1 MKIALISTF
10 LITLLIQTTTNQ
22 MNSIDSISG
31 VHYLDG
37 KPVTLEFNDGNISE
51 IIRKNELVK
60 NSSWFLAPG
69 LIDIQING
77 YMGVDF
83 SGPNLTVEAVKKA
96 TKALW
101 RVGVTSYF
109 PTIITS
115 DFSLM
120 KKNFAILAKA
130 MEDKEIGNSIPGFHL
145 EGPYISPI
153 DGYRGAHLKKYTRE
167 PSWQEFLELQN
178 AAKNNIILITVA
190 PELDGAIPFIKK
202 IVDSGVMVS
211 LGHHNGSASQIK
223 DAVNAGARM
232 ATHLG
237 NGCANMINRHNN
249 PIWPQLSE
257 DLITPSL
264 IADGFH
270 LNREEIRTFYKT
282 KGADN
287 TILVSDA
294 LDLAGLPP
302 GEYIRG
308 ERKLLLTPNVVKF
321 PGINALA
328 GAASPISKCVEVVM
342 DFTNCS
348 LEDAIKMTSSNPAKM
363 FSLNDR
369 GLIKKG
375 RRGDIVMFTM
385 SDNKIDIKK
394 TFVAGKEVYSLD

>member
-51 IIRKNELVK
+51 IIRTKELVK

-167 PSWQEFLELQN
+167 PSWEEFLELQN

-237 NGCANMINRHNN
+237 NGCANMIN
-249 PIWPQLSE
+249 Q
-257 DLITPSL
+257 T
-264 IADGFH
+264 
-270 LNREEIRTFYKT
+270 
-282 KGADN
+282 
-287 TILVSDA
+287 
-294 LDLAGLPP
+294 
-302 GEYIRG
+302 
-308 ERKLLLTPNVVKF
+308 
-321 PGINALA
+321 
-328 GAASPISKCVEVVM
+328 
-342 DFTNCS
+342 
-348 LEDAIKMTSSNPAKM
+348 
-363 FSLNDR
+363 
-369 GLIKKG
+369 
-375 RRGDIVMFTM
+375 
-385 SDNKIDIKK
+385 
-394 TFVAGKEVYSLD
+394 